1 MEKTEKAIL
10 NRPEFKDETKARQW
24 LESIRWPDGPVCPHC
39 GSVSSDHYKL
49 EGKAHRPGVYKC
61 KDCREQFTVTVGTV
75 FERSKIKLNVWLQ
88 AMHLMTS
95 SKKGVSS
102 KQLERM
108 LGVTYQTAWFMSH
121 RIREA
126 MKPGKGGLLGGSGS
140 IVEAD
145 ETFVGNKPNRGK
157 KPRGGFAHKHAVFS
171 LVERSGNVRSFHVP
185 NVTAATLGPI
195 IKEHM
200 SNKSFLMTDDAGQY
214 RILGPV
220 SVGHDTVHHMHKEY
234 VRGNVHT
241 NTVEGFFS
249 IFKRGIYGVYHHVS
263 EQHLHRYT
271 SEFDFRYNYRERRVK
286 IDGRWEKIGYN
297 DEERTIAVAKGI
309 SGKRLT
315 YRRINGAAK
324 EAV

>member
-1 MEKTEKAIL
+1 MAETTKYSFDEP
-10 NRPEFKDETKARQW
+10 RFHDPEAAREY
-24 LESIRWPDGPVCPHC
+24 LESVRWPHGPVCPHC
-39 GSVSSDHYKL
+39 GAVENQYPIS
-49 EGKAHRPGVYKC
+49 GKSARPGLHEC
-61 KDCREQFTVTVGTV
+61 GHCHEQYTVTVGTV
-75 FERSKIKLNVWLQ
+75 FERSKVSLDKWML
-88 AMHLMTS
+88 AAGLMAS

-102 KQLERM
+102 KQIERM
-108 LGVTYQTAWFMSH
+108 LGVTYKTAWFMTH
-121 RIREA
+121 RLREA
-126 MKPGKGGLLGGSGS
+126 MKAGGGLLGGSGG

-145 ETFVGNKPNRGK
+145 ETFVGNKPHRGK

-171 LVERSGNVRSFHVP
+171 LVERNGGVRSFHVP

-220 SVGHDTVHHMHKEY
+220 SVGHDTVHHMRKEY

-271 SEFDFRYNYRERRVK
+271 SEFDFRYNYRERRIK

-297 DEERTIAVAKGI
+297 DEERTTALLKGI
-309 SGKRLT
+309 SNKRLT
-315 YRRINGAAK
+315 YRRTNGRAQ
-324 EAV
+324 EAI